1 MSTTAPWAV
10 SAQASAIAV
19 CSVARA
25 LSGTNRFVMC
35 IGPDIKTTPRII
47 LNNGNGLQA
56 GAQVYNGWLLLN
68 KLLHLMPP
76 AAPDTAYYAT
86 ATTAATALLL
96 QILHTLPLQHDS
108 ARYTA
113 VPALMI
119 R

>member
-1 MSTTAPWAV
+1 MS
-10 SAQASAIAV
+10 I
-19 CSVARA
+19 
-25 LSGTNRFVMC
+25 GTE
-35 IGPDIKTTPRII
+35 IKTAPRII
-47 LNNGNGLQA
+47 LNTGNGLHA
-56 GAQVYNGWLLLN
+56 GAHVYNGWLLLN

-86 ATTAATALLL
+86 AATAVTALLL

-108 ARYTA
+108 ARYAA